1 MAARFSDKQLDVAH
15 DLAEK
20 ADVLRGEV
28 LPLAQADADAYA
40 GLIAAYRLPKDDPAR
55 DEAIAAA
62 AQEAA
67 RIPLEIAAYGAEI
80 ALLAAR
86 LAEEGNP
93 NLNGDAAA
101 AALLAA
107 AATRTCAN
115 LVRINLDEDADEYAK
130 AVPARR
136 SRRGRRRARAR
147 NRAMSATVI
156 DGEALAA
163 ELRQEVERE
172 FEALAARGV
181 KPGLATVLVGDDY
194 AAKAYERR
202 VRRLAEELGCHYT
215 SETLAPDVE
224 HADALAVVGKLNAD
238 PRVSGILVLRP
249 LPPQVSEAG
258 LYRTLDP
265 LKDVEAVHPDNAGL
279 LALGEPRFTP
289 STPAAIFFLLDRYV
303 ERSGRDPATFYN
315 GLDLV
320 LVGRSNNVGK
330 PALWLGLARGATVVS
345 CHHFTSQ
352 AGRLAEHTLRA
363 DIVIVA
369 AGVPAS

>member
-1 MAARFSDKQLDVAH
+1 M
-15 DLAEK
+15 
-20 ADVLRGEV
+20 
-28 LPLAQADADAYA
+28 
-40 GLIAAYRLPKDDPAR
+40 
-55 DEAIAAA
+55 
-62 AQEAA
+62 
-67 RIPLEIAAYGAEI
+67 
-80 ALLAAR
+80 
-86 LAEEGNP
+86 
-93 NLNGDAAA
+93 
-101 AALLAA
+101 
-107 AATRTCAN
+107 
-115 LVRINLDEDADEYAK
+115 
-130 AVPARR
+130 
-136 SRRGRRRARAR
+136 
-147 NRAMSATVI
+147 
-156 DGEALAA
+156 
-163 ELRQEVERE
+163 
-172 FEALAARGV
+172 
-181 KPGLATVLVGDDY
+181 GDDY
-194 AAKAYERR
+194 AAQAYERR

-249 LPPQVSEAG
+249 LPPQVSEAS

-303 ERSGRDPATFYN
+303 EGRGGDPATFYN

-369 AGVPAS
+369 AGVPGVVTGEMVKEGVIAVDVGINAGHGPGYRQDQAGRRPRLRERRGEGGGDHPGSGRRRPDHRRLAPPEYGRGGALPRRALKHA